1 MTIFTYTNTVAA
13 FVATSLMM
21 NQANEMSKSLELPST
36 KAITTQDIKYEISYI
51 AVDKKAPTNE
61 NNLLTGCIETDQYS
75 FHFRGGYF
83 RGFHMKEISLLS
95 TTNISESYPAGISVL
110 KDTLTTNDVYSTSTN
125 ILGKMNVNLERLN
138 SDSKVKIY
146 ELNYPRTKERMAE
159 MQVFTITWTKSVPK
173 SRRSSEKMPLNA
185 ATLTFDRKSG
195 QLIKCDVANST
206 TETNSPFSIPPP
218 TRLINIQELLSVPNE
233 EFPKMDATQ
242 KSNLL
247 KRFVPPES
255 FPPQKKAEKAE
266 YFKEKTEEKSKI
278 EKNN

>member
-83 RGFHMKEISLLS
+83 RGFHMKDISLLS

-125 ILGKMNVNLERLN
+125 FLGKMNVNLERLN

-247 KRFVPPES
+247 KRFVPLVS

-266 YFKEKTEEKSKI
+266 DFKEKNGGKK
-278 EKNN
+278 

>member
-21 NQANEMSKSLELPST
+21 NQANEMSESLELPSK

-51 AVDKKAPTNE
+51 AVDKKAPINK

-83 RGFHMKEISLLS
+83 RGFHMKDISLLS

-247 KRFVPPES
+247 KRFVPPVS

-266 YFKEKTEEKSKI
+266 DFKEKNGGKK
-278 EKNN
+278 

>member
-21 NQANEMSKSLELPST
+21 NQANEMSESLELPSK

-51 AVDKKAPTNE
+51 AVDKKAPINK

-83 RGFHMKEISLLS
+83 RGFHMKDISLLS
-95 TTNISESYPAGISVL
+95 TTNISKNYPAGISVL

-138 SDSKVKIY
+138 SDSKVEIY
-146 ELNYPRTKERMAE
+146 ELNYFRAKERMAE
-159 MQVFTITWTKSVPK
+159 MPVFNITWTKNMPK

-195 QLIKCDVANST
+195 QLINCDVANSS
-206 TETNSPFSIPPP
+206 TEPPPFSIPPP
-218 TRLINIQELLSVPNE
+218 TRLINIQELLSFPNE

-242 KSNLL
+242 KSNLVR
-247 KRFVPPES
+247 RFVPPES
-255 FPPQKKAEKAE
+255 FPPQKKAEKVDDHSRNQLRS
-266 YFKEKTEEKSKI
+266 F
-278 EKNN
+278 

>member
-83 RGFHMKEISLLS
+83 RGFHMKDISLLS

-233 EFPKMDATQ
+233 EFLKMDATQ

-247 KRFVPPES
+247 RRFLPPES
-255 FPPQKKAEKAE
+255 FPPQKKAEKTDNHGKNQPI
-266 YFKEKTEEKSKI
+266 KE
-278 EKNN
+278 

>member
-21 NQANEMSKSLELPST
+21 NQSNEMSKSLELPST

-51 AVDKKAPTNE
+51 AVDKKDPTNE

-83 RGFHMKEISLLS
+83 RGFYMKDISLLS

-159 MQVFTITWTKSVPK
+159 MPVFSITWTKSVPK

-218 TRLINIQELLSVPNE
+218 TRLINIQELLSIPDE
-233 EFPKMDATQ
+233 EFLKMDATQ

-247 KRFVPPES
+247 RRFLPPES

-266 YFKEKTEEKSKI
+266 DFKEKTEKK
-278 EKNN
+278 K

>member
-21 NQANEMSKSLELPST
+21 NQANEMSESLELPSK

-51 AVDKKAPTNE
+51 AVDKKAPINK

-83 RGFHMKEISLLS
+83 RGFHMKDISLLS
-95 TTNISESYPAGISVL
+95 TTNISKNYPAGISVL

-138 SDSKVKIY
+138 SDSKVEIY
-146 ELNYPRTKERMAE
+146 ELNYFRAKERMAE
-159 MQVFTITWTKSVPK
+159 MPVFNITWTKNMPK

-195 QLIKCDVANST
+195 QLINCDVANSS
-206 TETNSPFSIPPP
+206 TENPPFSIPPP
-218 TRLINIQELLSVPNE
+218 TRLINIQELLSFPNE

-242 KSNLL
+242 KSNLI
-247 KRFVPPES
+247 KRFAPPES
-255 FPPQKKAEKAE
+255 FPPQKKPEKAE
-266 YFKEKTEEKSKI
+266 YFKEKTEEKTRSK
-278 EKNN
+278 KNN